1 KMLVDSLGDI
11 VITNDGATILDE
23 LDVEHPAAKMIIQV
37 AKNQDDEVGDGTTS
51 AVIIAGE
58 LLSKGK
64 DLLEKKIHA
73 TSIVSGYKQA
83 ADDAKDILQ
92 NLAIKM
98 DEEDK
103 EVLRKIALTA
113 LNSKAVSNARDHI
126 ANIAV
131 EAISSI
137 VEIGENNSKT
147 ADLKLVKIIQRQGKS
162 LSDTLLIH
170 GVVIDKEVLHP
181 DMPKELTDAKI
192 LLLNKNIEIEK
203 TEFDPEIRI
212 NSTDQIQQFL
222 DNEERLIQEM
232 VNKISNSG
240 ANVVICQ
247 KGIDDLA
254 QYFLAQK
261 GILAIRRVK
270 KSDMEKIS
278 KSTGAAIITG
288 LDEIPSEGETN
299 EIIGH
304 AGKVHEE
311 KIGDEEHIFITE
323 CKESHS
329 VSILIRGV
337 SKYSTDETE
346 RA

>member
-1 KMLVDSLGDI
+1 MSGQIPVILLKEGSERSTGQEAMRNNILAASAISDAVKSTLGPKGMDKMLVDSLGDI

-131 EAISSI
+131 EAVSSI
-137 VEIGENNSKT
+137 VEVVTGW
-147 ADLKLVKIIQRQGKS
+147 VKGFSSIFSVSGWVV
-162 LSDTLLIH
+162 
-170 GVVIDKEVLHP
+170 GVVDV
-181 DMPKELTDAKI
+181 
-192 LLLNKNIEIEK
+192 
-203 TEFDPEIRI
+203 DP
-212 NSTDQIQQFL
+212 
-222 DNEERLIQEM
+222 
-232 VNKISNSG
+232 
-240 ANVVICQ
+240 
-247 KGIDDLA
+247 
-254 QYFLAQK
+254 
-261 GILAIRRVK
+261 
-270 KSDMEKIS
+270 
-278 KSTGAAIITG
+278 
-288 LDEIPSEGETN
+288 P
-299 EIIGH
+299 
-304 AGKVHEE
+304 
-311 KIGDEEHIFITE
+311 
-323 CKESHS
+323 
-329 VSILIRGV
+329 
-337 SKYSTDETE
+337 
-346 RA
+346 